1 MFVLKKQI
9 RKLMLTHD
17 YSLITLGITVLCEQG
32 RVPQWLP
39 GLNAQA
45 RHWPGLLRAPYWQPR
60 GLLWLDKSGMGPA
73 AFQGRP
79 EVHPTCVPSGVLRK
93 ALSGAL
99 WPGPQPC
106 LWESQAVTCL
116 VTSSLGNPGGRRC
129 SKYPRQDVASVR
141 CHPACATQ

>member
-1 MFVLKKQI
+1 
-9 RKLMLTHD
+9 MLTHD

-39 GLNAQA
+39 GLNVQA

-93 ALSGAL
+93 ALSGTL
-99 WPGPQPC
+99 WPGPQPF

-116 VTSSLGNPGGRRC
+116 VTSSLGNPGGR
-129 SKYPRQDVASVR
+129 
-141 CHPACATQ
+141 